1 VPLEGSS
8 ESSRALEDRIR
19 LAQRRRLEILVLHVH
34 SPATVPAFADHE
46 PHATRAWDQEFLT
59 RHIATP
65 HEHVRLLRRVAVPG
79 DDIVAV
85 ARETTADLIVLAWSQ
100 NLGPGRAR
108 VVSETLAHTTIPV
121 LLLPVLLSHRRSK
134 RPRTTP

>member
-1 VPLEGSS
+1 VG
-8 ESSRALEDRIR
+8 
-19 LAQRRRLEILVLHVH
+19 
-34 SPATVPAFADHE
+34 VPA
-46 PHATRAWDQEFLT
+46 
-59 RHIATP
+59 
-65 HEHVRLLRRVAVPG
+65 

-121 LLLPVLLSHRRSK
+121 LLLPVLFSHHRSK
-134 RPRTTP
+134 RSRTTP